1 MSAEQPSQSIEW
13 PSVSRA
19 DSPNPEP
26 CLKCLEIFRLYED
39 CEDSSKDDA
48 VVHHVL
54 FTHETMH
61 ELLPDTCP
69 VCALIKIQASHYQE
83 DFSEISYS
91 VTVSGDSRGLC
102 WLYFYTPGE
111 FRDAQKLA
119 IKSADGELIV
129 IITYND

>member
-39 CEDSSKDDA
+39 CEDTSKDDP
-48 VVHHVL
+48 VVLHVL

-69 VCALIKIQASHYQE
+69 VCALIEIKASTYQE
-83 DFSEISYS
+83 EFSEIEYS
-91 VTVSGDSRGLC
+91 VEVDKDSRPLC
-102 WLYFYTPGE
+102 WLYFCTLGE
-111 FRDAQKLA
+111 FRESQRLEIRPAN
-119 IKSADGELIV
+119 SELVV

>member
-69 VCALIKIQASHYQE
+69 VCALIEIKASTYQE
-83 DFSEISYS
+83 EFSEIEYS
-91 VTVSGDSRGLC
+91 VEVDKDSRPLC
-102 WLYFYTPGE
+102 WLYFCTLGE
-111 FRDAQKLA
+111 FRESQRLEIRPAN
-119 IKSADGELIV
+119 SELVV

>member
-39 CEDSSKDDA
+39 CEDSSKDGLIFYSM
-48 VVHHVL
+48 L

-61 ELLPDTCP
+61 ELLPDSCP
-69 VCALIKIQASHYQE
+69 VCALIEIKASTYQE
-83 DFSEISYS
+83 EFSEIEYS
-91 VTVSGDSRGLC
+91 VEVDKDSRPLC
-102 WLYFYTPGE
+102 WLYFCTLGE
-111 FRDAQKLA
+111 FRESQRLEIRPAN
-119 IKSADGELIV
+119 SELVV

>member
-39 CEDSSKDDA
+39 CEDSSKDGLIFYSM
-48 VVHHVL
+48 L

-61 ELLPDTCP
+61 ELLPDSCP
-69 VCALIKIQASHYQE
+69 VCALIEIKASTYQE
-83 DFSEISYS
+83 EFSEISYS
-91 VTVSGDSRGLC
+91 VIVYKDSRRLC
-102 WLYFYTPGE
+102 WLYFYTLGV
-111 FRDAQKLA
+111 FRGLHPLYVRSTD
-119 IKSADGELIV
+119 SELIV
-129 IITYND
+129 IIAYNG

>member
-19 DSPNPEP
+19 DPPNPEP

-39 CEDSSKDDA
+39 CENSSKDDP

-61 ELLPDTCP
+61 ELLPNTSP
-69 VCALIKIQASHYQE
+69 VCALIEIKVLTYQE
-83 DFSEISYS
+83 ELSEISYDVMVYS
-91 VTVSGDSRGLC
+91 DSRRVC
-102 WLYFYTPGE
+102 WLYFYTRGGFGE
-111 FRDAQKLA
+111 SQSLNIR
-119 IKSADGELIV
+119 SADSELIV

>member
-61 ELLPDTCP
+61 ELLPDSCP
-69 VCALIKIQASHYQE
+69 VCALIEIKASTYQE
-83 DFSEISYS
+83 EFSEIEYS
-91 VTVSGDSRGLC
+91 VEVDKDSRPLC
-102 WLYFYTPGE
+102 WLYFCTLGE
-111 FRDAQKLA
+111 FRESQRLEIRPAN
-119 IKSADGELIV
+119 SELVV

>member
-39 CEDSSKDDA
+39 CEDTSKDDP
-48 VVHHVL
+48 VVLHVL

-69 VCALIKIQASHYQE
+69 VCALIEIKASTYQE
-83 DFSEISYS
+83 EFSEVSYS
-91 VTVSGDSRGLC
+91 IMVYNDSRRVC
-102 WLYFYTPGE
+102 WLCFYTLGI
-111 FRDAQKLA
+111 FRESQSLL
-119 IKSADGELIV
+119 IKSADSELII